1 MTQSEVRLIS
11 SALDELEIAIRN
23 LKAENEALKAENQ
36 SLLEI
41 IKNFMNNGNNG

>member
-23 LKAENEALKAENQ
+23 LKAENEALKAENK

-41 IKNFMNNGNNG
+41 IKELVNNGNNG

>member
-41 IKNFMNNGNNG
+41 VKMFVNNGNKG

>member
-11 SALDELEIAIRN
+11 SALDGLEIAIRN

-41 IKNFMNNGNNG
+41 IKKFVNNGNNG